1 MKTITPQRKP
11 LPPDEHYS
19 RMVEIRREIS
29 KFQTWPNKTMHP
41 SLGLVHYVCAMM
53 DNAIG
58 RENRNK
64 LLSESFRRVITSS
77 KDLTA
82 GEQMGL
88 LLWAA
93 PVKSAMSAGEKES
106 WHASAKFI
114 SDMEFIR
121 AEYGQMEL
129 PNGEPK

>member
-1 MKTITPQRKP
+1 MQTIQPKRKVLDTP
-11 LPPDEHYS
+11 EHYS